1 MRRLPAIL
9 VTLTLLPAGCGSQ
22 DTTAIAIRVRMAP
35 DTQDGLRGFT
45 PENPPE
51 WIHAAVARASDLAVE
66 GGAYKPVA
74 EVDEAWDDLQTDP
87 LTGRRLLL
95 LGVKPNEGQAD
106 PYLLQ
111 VESQVTDPLGRR
123 AVDACG
129 VVGGIVTAKGEKKA
143 VDLVAHLD
151 LCGLLCADDT
161 RCVGPRWCLGFE
173 CQDEQTCAA
182 DDDCPLGAWCDADR
196 CTGRCGDGLPEC
208 RGDPDNG
215 DVFVCCEG
223 ICARSCGS

>member
-1 MRRLPAIL
+1 MRSLSSIL
-9 VTLTLLPAGCGSQ
+9 VALSLLTAGCGPE
-22 DTTAIAIRVRMAP
+22 DGTAIAIRVRMAP
-35 DTQDGLRGFT
+35 QATDGLRGFT

-51 WIHAAVARASDLAVE
+51 WIHAAVVRSSALAEE
-66 GGAYKPVA
+66 GGDYKPVA
-74 EVDEAWDDLQTDP
+74 EVDEAWDDLETDP

-95 LGVKPNEGQAD
+95 LGVKPNEGKAD
-106 PYLLQ
+106 PYLLH
-111 VESQVTDPLGRR
+111 VESQITDPLGRR

-151 LCGLLCADDT
+151 LCGLLCADDA
-161 RCVGPRWCLGFE
+161 RCIGPRWCLAFE
-173 CQDEQTCAA
+173 CQDETSCGT
-182 DDDCPLGAWCDADR
+182 DDDCPLGAWCDTDR
-196 CTGRCGDGLPEC
+196 CTGRCGAGLPDC

-215 DVFVCCEG
+215 DMFECCEG